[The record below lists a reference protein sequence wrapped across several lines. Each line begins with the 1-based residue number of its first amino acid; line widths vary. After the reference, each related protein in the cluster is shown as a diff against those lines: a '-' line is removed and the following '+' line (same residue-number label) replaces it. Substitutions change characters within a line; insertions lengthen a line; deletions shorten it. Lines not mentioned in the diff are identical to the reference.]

1 MSLQSIN
8 RARLFSELVTLHIN
22 TERPDWG
29 FVLSCETLFAAVIM
43 SSDGE
48 DSDVESTAP
57 AYDQQEIITQLTDFY
72 QFLSTLP
79 YIEPSAV
86 LTPPSLGWPNVTKE
100 NFSELG
106 KNDEVI
112 NLLKH
117 LPYIDLSGHQYVIAP
132 DTYPTDYR
140 GEAFQHEV
148 TKESIGRCT
157 PLGDV
162 EFPEWVI
169 NLTHGSRDGTYV
181 MLDTTDG
188 KIQSRSIL
196 AFYGVA

>member
-1 MSLQSIN
+1 
-8 RARLFSELVTLHIN
+8 
-22 TERPDWG
+22 
-29 FVLSCETLFAAVIM
+29 M
-43 SSDGE
+43 SSERE
-48 DSDVESTAP
+48 DSEVESAAP
-57 AYDQQEIITQLTDFY
+57 AYDQQEIITGLTDFY
-72 QFLSTLP
+72 SFLSNLP

-86 LTPPSLGWPNVTKE
+86 LTPPSTGWPNITRQ
-100 NFSELG
+100 NFCRLG
-106 KNDEVI
+106 KNGEVI

-117 LPYIDLSGHQYVIAP
+117 LPYIDSTGHQYVIAP
-132 DTYPTDYR
+132 ETQPTDYR
-140 GEAFQHEV
+140 GEEFQHDV

-188 KIQSRSIL
+188 RTQ
-196 AFYGVA
+196 F